1 MNLEYN
7 KNWICGIRRS
17 LYGVIDKVNGRKKS
31 FCKAFCGICVKKEKI
46 KNFLKQVCL
55 LINIRGI
62 MEQNYVSMRIV
73 RVFSN
78 CDDKDIDFS
87 YMMDLI

>member
-1 MNLEYN
+1 
-7 KNWICGIRRS
+7 
-17 LYGVIDKVNGRKKS
+17 
-31 FCKAFCGICVKKEKI
+31 
-46 KNFLKQVCL
+46 
-55 LINIRGI
+55 